1 MAAEFF
7 FVIFR
12 FAEERNVIAPAFGDT
27 FVGFVP
33 FLLVFAAQAQREVR
47 ACIDLQVDGFAQ
59 IGTERSQYRNLQIH
73 WAEFR
78 FIRVFVGFAFVVF
91 GYFFPGAARGDEQ
104 PRLEVESVGNG
115 QVDDGTYLEAYSRI
129 EIELV
134 FGIRARIR
142 R

>member
-1 MAAEFF
+1 M
-7 FVIFR
+7 
-12 FAEERNVIAPAFGDT
+12 
-27 FVGFVP
+27 
-33 FLLVFAAQAQREVR
+33 
-47 ACIDLQVDGFAQ
+47 
-59 IGTERSQYRNLQIH
+59 QIH

-134 FGIRARIR
+134 FGIRAVFAADV
-142 R
+142 